1 MIKYAVLTVL
11 AAAGA
16 AVLAAIL
23 LEVAITTELEAKVEF
38 DYSRN

>member
-1 MIKYAVLTVL
+1 MIKYVVLTAL

-23 LEVAITTELEAKVEF
+23 LEVVITTELEAKVEF
-38 DYSRN
+38 DYNRN